1 MTRAQIVN
9 DVEEAHRAWRQAFDL
24 GASRGARDEGY
35 NAWRQARERLR
46 AYDLSVAVGEVAV
59 DRSVRDRAGNP
70 GDPCETMQTNIWVD
84 RMERRAGTEL
94 ARASLSEAQ
103 RSAIRRIKES
113 AHDAMSDFYVPK
125 DARVSCHGRI
135 RPDYAGGRA
144 RDRAGRSGPRVTDT
158 NLYVLQEVADAV
170 ELYGAP
176 VRRFSPTSAPH
187 LRRLIGFGLLE
198 RVGLAGL
205 PGSSTIGERVGFH
218 ADPRAPGWAPSAA
231 GYAALEERRRAYPA
245 LAAATGLRD
254 PDPERRERYVRML
267 RQEMQ
272 P

>member
-1 MTRAQIVN
+1 VAMQARGAFAGLEVVVRTRKKKTSTETGSSNRAWKTRAQLVN
-9 DVEEAHRAWRQAFDL
+9 DVEEAHRAWRQVVDRADL
-24 GASRGARDEGY
+24 DELEYADLEQRLGLRYQSAR
-35 NAWRQARERLR
+35 ARLD
-46 AYDLSVAVGEVAV
+46 AYDA
-59 DRSVRDRAGNP
+59 
-70 GDPCETMQTNIWVD
+70 
-84 RMERRAGTEL
+84 
-94 ARASLSEAQ
+94 EA
-103 RSAIRRIKES
+103 E
-113 AHDAMSDFYVPK
+113 HYP
-125 DARVSCHGRI
+125 
-135 RPDYAGGRA
+135 GRA
-144 RDRAGRSGPRVTDT
+144 RREGRDQAGPRVARPTDT

-198 RVGLAGL
+198 RTETKILGD
-205 PGSSTIGERVGFH
+205 S
-218 ADPRAPGWAPSAA
+218 RAPGWAPSAA

>member
-1 MTRAQIVN
+1 MAMQARGATAGLEVVVRTRKKMSIETSTETPLSRMGERYV
-9 DVEEAHRAWRQAFDL
+9 DL
-24 GASRGARDEGY
+24 GARERYALEASEDANRLSGRAADGLASWDEAARAHRSAAARYRAAAEHAGSLGLG
-35 NAWRQARERLR
+35 RLARELADHGAEHSMAADTHEGDARRVEAGGPRLR
-46 AYDLSVAVGEVAV
+46 LQLGRGRDHAG
-59 DRSVRDRAGNP
+59 RS
-70 GDPCETMQTNIWVD
+70 
-84 RMERRAGTEL
+84 
-94 ARASLSEAQ
+94 
-103 RSAIRRIKES
+103 
-113 AHDAMSDFYVPK
+113 
-125 DARVSCHGRI
+125 
-135 RPDYAGGRA
+135 
-144 RDRAGRSGPRVTDT
+144 RSGPRVTDT